1 MIQQSF
7 IFLDKIDNKT
17 EQNIWQQGIENWDSF
32 LNSKKIKGI
41 ATPRKKYYDRQLL
54 KAKSELYNL
63 NSQYFLKLP
72 QSEMW
77 RLYGFFKGECVFL
90 DIETS
95 GMDKF
100 DDITVIGL
108 FDGLETKTMIKGI
121 NLNFYELKKE
131 LRKYRLIITFNGST
145 FDIPFIR
152 KRYPDLLP
160 NVPNF
165 DLRVACQRVGL
176 TGGLKEIEKK
186 LGIKRNEII
195 EKMYGGDAL
204 LLWKMFRAS
213 GDDYYLRLLVE
224 YNEEDVF
231 NLKKIADYVYEKL
244 KWQTLKK

>member
-1 MIQQSF
+1 
-7 IFLDKIDNKT
+7 
-17 EQNIWQQGIENWDSF
+17 
-32 LNSKKIKGI
+32 
-41 ATPRKKYYDRQLL
+41 
-54 KAKSELYNL
+54 
-63 NSQYFLKLP
+63 
-72 QSEMW
+72 MW

-176 TGGLKEIEKK
+176 TGGLKEIEKMAQEVLELAK
-186 LGIKRNEII
+186 
-195 EKMYGGDAL
+195 D
-204 LLWKMFRAS
+204 
-213 GDDYYLRLLVE
+213 YLRRKGTGQAISACPVPFLWGAEL
-224 YNEEDVF
+224 
-231 NLKKIADYVYEKL
+231 IM
-244 KWQTLKK
+244 TLYANDFSSSGCSPPQGEGRELWRS